1 MGTRWRFAMKKADKD
16 IDNEGVR
23 SPLKGSGGY
32 GIWDITG
39 YYRPTKGL
47 TARAGAFNILDKK
60 YITWGEAKGLAD
72 DISRERYSAPGD
84 GSAPHCATTS
94 EQQTKKTGD
103 KRRFFYI
110 RFYLSR
116 CSMAWRHHLTYPLPF
131 SAGKIN
137 EATTPAAST
146 TSTTMSETSGEISRP
161 WCIR

>member
-1 MGTRWRFAMKKADKD
+1 MKKADKD

-72 DISRERYSAPGD
+72 DISRERYALPGD

>member
-60 YITWGEAKGLAD
+60 YITWGEATGLAD
-72 DISRERYSAPGD
+72 DISRERYSAPGRWF
-84 GSAPHCATTS
+84 G
-94 EQQTKKTGD
+94 
-103 KRRFFYI
+103 
-110 RFYLSR
+110 
-116 CSMAWRHHLTYPLPF
+116 
-131 SAGKIN
+131 
-137 EATTPAAST
+137 ASL
-146 TSTTMSETSGEISRP
+146 RYDF
-161 WCIR
+161 

>member
-1 MGTRWRFAMKKADKD
+1 MTGDLALAWADGKNRSKHTPITNLSPFSGHIGLNYDKDGRWGMGTRWRFAMKKADKD

-72 DISRERYSAPGD
+72 DISRERYSAPGRWF
-84 GSAPHCATTS
+84 G
-94 EQQTKKTGD
+94 
-103 KRRFFYI
+103 
-110 RFYLSR
+110 
-116 CSMAWRHHLTYPLPF
+116 
-131 SAGKIN
+131 
-137 EATTPAAST
+137 ASL
-146 TSTTMSETSGEISRP
+146 RYDF
-161 WCIR
+161 

>member
-23 SPLKGSGGY
+23 SPLKSSGGY

-72 DISRERYSAPGD
+72 DISRERYSAPGRWV
-84 GSAPHCATTS
+84 G
-94 EQQTKKTGD
+94 
-103 KRRFFYI
+103 
-110 RFYLSR
+110 
-116 CSMAWRHHLTYPLPF
+116 
-131 SAGKIN
+131 
-137 EATTPAAST
+137 ASL
-146 TSTTMSETSGEISRP
+146 RYDF
-161 WCIR
+161 

>member
-1 MGTRWRFAMKKADKD
+1 MKKADKD

-47 TARAGAFNILDKK
+47 TARAGAFNILDKNTSPGARPK
-60 YITWGEAKGLAD
+60 DLPTT
-72 DISRERYSAPGD
+72 SAANAAALPGD
-84 GSAPHCATTS
+84 GSAPHCDTTS

-116 CSMAWRHHLTYPLPF
+116 CSMAAP
-131 SAGKIN
+131 S
-137 EATTPAAST
+137 S
-146 TSTTMSETSGEISRP
+146 
-161 WCIR
+161 